1 MARRWTRSSAAG
13 LGALS
18 RHPSHHALRHAARH
32 DAEGFIAEE
41 LILRREPAYPPE
53 TALVNL
59 VVSGP
64 DQSATGSRA
73 AEVADWCQGLEDR
86 YRLGVS
92 VLGPAPCPLARI
104 KERWRWHVLLKGSSE
119 VLGRIVRYAA
129 TRLVRSGEVRV
140 AIDWHA

>member
-1 MARRWTRSSAAG
+1 MAGRAG
-13 LGALS
+13 RGTKGGRVLVQT
-18 RHPSHHALRHAARH
+18 RHPTHHALRHAARH

-73 AEVADWCQGLEDR
+73 AEVRQHMVDRRIEHRAYTREVGDDSPDVRDWVWPFE
-86 YRLGVS
+86 
-92 VLGPAPCPLARI
+92 
-104 KERWRWHVLLKGSSE
+104 
-119 VLGRIVRYAA
+119 
-129 TRLVRSGEVRV
+129 
-140 AIDWHA
+140 

>member
-1 MARRWTRSSAAG
+1 VLVQT
-13 LGALS
+13 
-18 RHPSHHALRHAARH
+18 RHPTHHALRHAARH

-41 LILRREPAYPPE
+41 LMLRREPAYPPE

-73 AEVADWCQGLEDR
+73 ADVADWCQGLEDR

-104 KERWRWHVLLKGSSE
+104 KERWRWHVLLKGE
-119 VLGRIVRYAA
+119 GTALGRIVRYAA
-129 TRLVRSGEVRV
+129 RRLTQAGPVRV
-140 AIDWHA
+140 ILDRDPVTLL